1 MYNPIIFGY
10 IAIFFSIIYRIPQI
24 KKIYTLKKGGDISKK
39 TYMLHNMS
47 YIFFLIYLFQKTE
60 RDYLLIFYEISGIL
74 QNSTIVIL
82 KMHYKRL
89 DKKQKQ
95 KQENTTRIEV

>member
-1 MYNPIIFGY
+1 
-10 IAIFFSIIYRIPQI
+10 
-24 KKIYTLKKGGDISKK
+24 
-39 TYMLHNMS
+39 
-47 YIFFLIYLFQKTE
+47 FQKTE
-60 RDYLLIFYEISGIL
+60 RDYLLIFYEIFGIL

-95 KQENTTRIEV
+95 KDNTRIEV

>member
-24 KKIYTLKKGGDISKK
+24 KKIYALKKGGDISKK

-60 RDYLLIFYEISGIL
+60 RDYLLIFYEMFGIL

-95 KQENTTRIEV
+95 ENNTKIEV